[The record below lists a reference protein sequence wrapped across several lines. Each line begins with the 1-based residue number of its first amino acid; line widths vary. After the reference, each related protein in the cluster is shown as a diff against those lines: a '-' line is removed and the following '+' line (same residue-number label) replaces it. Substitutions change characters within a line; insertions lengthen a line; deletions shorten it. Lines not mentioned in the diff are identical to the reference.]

1 MRGMTYD
8 PARLPP
14 PPRQV
19 PLGLRLQVLL
29 GGPLGLLGWLFAA
42 FGSLF
47 PWVFV
52 PMADWS
58 FVRFR
63 GPTGDAQ
70 GQVESAEKTGA
81 KENNRRVWKVG
92 YRFTDPAGVERT
104 GASFALGQAPDPGTP
119 VRVEF
124 LLADPGVSRIEGLRM
139 APFSP
144 WVSLVA
150 LFPAA
155 GLLLALAGLRRGLT
169 AVALMAEGELGLGT
183 LRGKE
188 ATSTRVN
195 NRPVYALTFA
205 FTDLDG
211 REQTVT
217 ARTHQPERLQD
228 QAQEL
233 LVYDPST
240 PSRAVLIDD
249 LPGGPALDL
258 DQGRFVGGGKGAL
271 TLLLPAA
278 FVLVN
283 AAGLLLVLR

>member
-1 MRGMTYD
+1 MTYD
-8 PARLPP
+8 ASRLPG

-29 GGPLGLLGWLFAA
+29 GGPLGLIGWIFAA
-42 FGSLF
+42 FGSIF

-52 PMADWS
+52 PQADLS

-63 GPTGDAQ
+63 GPTG
-70 GQVESAEKTGA
+70 VAEGVVVGVGKTGA
-81 KENNRRVWKVG
+81 KENNRRVWKLT
-92 YRFTDPAGVERT
+92 YRFTDPAGVERE
-104 GASFALGQAPDPGTP
+104 GASFSLGQEPDAGGPA
-119 VRVEF
+119 RVEF

-144 WVSLVA
+144 WVGFVA
-150 LFPAA
+150 LFPAV
-155 GLLLALAGLRRGLT
+155 GLLLALGGLKQGLT
-169 AVALMAEGELGLGT
+169 SVGLMAEGELARGR

-188 ATSTRVN
+188 PTNTRIN
-195 NRPVYALTFA
+195 DRTVYALTFA

-217 ARTHQPERLQD
+217 ERTHTPERLQD
-228 QAQEL
+228 EAEEL

-240 PSRAVLIDD
+240 PSRAVLVDN
-249 LPGGPALDL
+249 LPGRPRLDL
-258 DQGRFVGGGKGAL
+258 DQGVFVGGSRGLL

-283 AAGLLLVLR
+283 AVGVVWACL

>member
-14 PPRQV
+14 PPRRV

-42 FGSLF
+42 FGSIF
-47 PWVFV
+47 PWVFA

-63 GPTGDAQ
+63 GPSGAAQ
-70 GQVESAEKTGA
+70 GEVVSVEATGA
-81 KENNRRVWKVG
+81 KENNRRVRKVG
-92 YRFTDPAGVERT
+92 YRFTDPAGAERT
-104 GASFALGQAPDPGTP
+104 GASFTPGQAPDPGTP

-124 LLADPGVSRIEGLRM
+124 LLEDPGVSRIEGLRM

-150 LFPAA
+150 LFPAV
-155 GLLLALAGLRRGLT
+155 GLLLALGGLKQGLT
-169 AVALMAEGELGLGT
+169 AVGLMAEGELALGT

-188 ATSTRVN
+188 PTNTRIN
-195 NRPVYALTFA
+195 NRTVYALTFA

-217 ARTHQPERLQD
+217 ERTHQPERLQD

-240 PSRAVLIDD
+240 PSRAVLIDN
-249 LPGGPALDL
+249 LPGGPELDL
-258 DQGRFVGGGKGAL
+258 DQGQFVGGARGLL
-271 TLLLPAA
+271 TVLLPAA

-283 AAGLLLVLR
+283 TVGLLLVLR